1 MVSNTHRRI
10 IVFGAGKSGL
20 ALVRHFCA
28 QGADVTL
35 TDRRADADLGDV
47 TAVCGD
53 RLKLALG
60 HHDPGLLTGAEMI
73 AVSPGVP
80 SDLPLLQQARQ
91 MGIPVWGE
99 VEIASR
105 ELSAP
110 MVAITGTNG
119 KSTTTALCGE
129 MFRSGGFATFIGGN
143 LGTPLIE
150 AVTGSWQWLVVE
162 LSSFQLETIETFRPK
177 YAMLLNVSEDH
188 LDRYD
193 GMGAYLAAKRRIF
206 ENQSDGDVAILNAAD
221 PVVRSLAGSLGSRVV
236 CFSSESELDEGMG
249 LGADGRIVWRWQG
262 AERRFDPA
270 ELQLRGRHNIENV
283 MAAMIPPLME
293 GLDGH
298 AVWAAACAFAGLP
311 HRMQLVRR
319 RNGVDWINDS
329 KGTNVGSVARSL
341 AGLDAPVT
349 LIAGGKD
356 KGGDFASL
364 APLVRGRVRHLLLIG
379 QAAERIARELH
390 GCCDIEICDSLE
402 QAVQRAAVLTPA
414 GGTVLLS
421 PGCSSFDMFA
431 SFEQRGDIFARLVGD
446 LPEEGA

>member
-1 MVSNTHRRI
+1 
-10 IVFGAGKSGL
+10 
-20 ALVRHFCA
+20 
-28 QGADVTL
+28 
-35 TDRRADADLGDV
+35 
-47 TAVCGD
+47 
-53 RLKLALG
+53 
-60 HHDPGLLTGAEMI
+60 
-73 AVSPGVP
+73 
-80 SDLPLLQQARQ
+80 
-91 MGIPVWGE
+91 
-99 VEIASR
+99 
-105 ELSAP
+105 
-110 MVAITGTNG
+110 
-119 KSTTTALCGE
+119 
-129 MFRSGGFATFIGGN
+129 SGGFATFIGGN